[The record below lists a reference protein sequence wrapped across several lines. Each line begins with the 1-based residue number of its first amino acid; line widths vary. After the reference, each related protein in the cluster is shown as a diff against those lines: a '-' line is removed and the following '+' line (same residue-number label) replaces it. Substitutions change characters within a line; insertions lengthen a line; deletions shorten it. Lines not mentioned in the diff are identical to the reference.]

1 MLNTTAYSLFSSHDF
16 EPPRLRRPGALVV
29 SLDFELHWGVRD
41 RVSLDRHERA
51 RLLSARCAVQE
62 ILSAFQEFSIH
73 ATWASVGFL
82 FARSRAELEGFTP
95 LYKPVYRDPRLDPY
109 REKIG
114 RDESEDPFHFAPS
127 LIAQIQA
134 QPGQEIATHSF
145 SHYYCMEPGQ
155 GEREF
160 KSDLDSAVAIAA
172 HSGYS
177 IGSYVFPRNQV
188 HPSYLKLLAG
198 RGISSYRETQASESN
213 ASASFR
219 TQQQPL
225 KRLRRL
231 CDAYFDLE
239 GCQTIRWPLGTD
251 LISVGSSRYLR
262 PHNKVLSSLEDLQ
275 YRRIRNGMNSAAET
289 GELFHLWWHPEDFA
303 QYRSHNL
310 RFLRKVLSCYEQC
323 RRRHG
328 MLSLSMNEVAQ
339 LARPGSF
346 GAPTRIQ

>member
-1 MLNTTAYSLFSSHDF
+1 MLNTPAYSLSSSRDF
-16 EPPRLRRPGALVV
+16 EPTQSRRPGALVV

-41 RVSLDRHERA
+41 HTSLDRNERA

-82 FARSRAELEGFTP
+82 FARSRAELESFTP
-95 LYKPVYRDPRLDPY
+95 LHKPTYLDPRLDPY
-109 REKIG
+109 RESIG
-114 RDESEDPFHFAPS
+114 RDESDDPFHFAPS

-155 GEREF
+155 GAREF
-160 KSDLDSAVAIAA
+160 ESDLDCAVAIAA
-172 HSGYS
+172 SSGYS
-177 IGSYVFPRNQV
+177 IDSYVFPRNQV
-188 HPSYLKLLAG
+188 HASYLKILAG
-198 RGISSYRETQASESN
+198 RGISSYRGTQASPSN

-219 TQQQPL
+219 SQQRPL

-231 CDAYFDLE
+231 CDAYVDLE
-239 GCQTIRWPLGTD
+239 GSQTIQWPLGED
-251 LISVGSSRYLR
+251 LISVGGSRYLR
-262 PHNKVLSSLEDLQ
+262 PHNKILSSLEDLQ
-275 YRRIRNGMNSAAET
+275 YRRISNGMNSAAAT

-303 QYRSHNL
+303 LHRGHNL

-323 RRRHG
+323 QRRYG
-328 MLSLSMNEVAQ
+328 MLSLSMKEVAR
-339 LARPGSF
+339 LARPGSS
-346 GAPTRIQ
+346 GSLNKIQ